1 MAKRKAATTMSD
13 TMETVKPYLARALN
27 DEEFRNDLK
36 DALAAAREL
45 YGPLSKQNG
54 VSGGARALATD
65 KKAQEQMRRAIDDLL
80 SAKDTLQGNKQK
92 KGHKG
97 RNMDPP
103 AGIIAGAL
111 YNPWTWAADPR
122 EAPGHDRGPGRPPAA
137 RHVRDDGRRRRRDD
151 RGRRREGRREDRRGR
166 QGSQVEDLLLGGL
179 YGFALERAS
188 PPASARCSAPGTR
201 PLAPEMSLAVRSTAP
216 ARRCDREAVPG
227 PGDEVL
233 PPGTQGNDLGD
244 TRLLQAPSESSR

>member
-54 VSGGARALATD
+54 VTAAPRARSRPTRRRRSRCA
-65 KKAQEQMRRAIDDLL
+65 RAIDDLL
-80 SAKDTLQGNKQK
+80 SAKDTLQGKKK

-97 RNMDPP
+97 RNMVLL
-103 AGIIAGAL
+103 AGIVAGAL
-111 YNPWTWAADPR
+111 YNPWTGPQTR
-122 EAPGHDRGPGRPPAA
+122 EKLLDMIAGQ
-137 RHVRDDGRRRRRDD
+137 DDLQPLDTFDDDRRRRR
-151 RGRRREGRREDRRGR
+151 RRSRSLRRRAAAADGRRGR
-166 QGSQVEDLLLGGL
+166 QGDQVEGLLLGEADG

-201 PLAPEMSLAVRSTAP
+201 PLAPEMSLASSSTAP
-216 ARRCDREAVPG
+216 ARADATG
-227 PGDEVL
+227 S
-233 PPGTQGNDLGD
+233 PPRPSTQY
-244 TRLLQAPSESSR
+244 

>member
-1 MAKRKAATTMSD
+1 MAKKKAATTMSD

-80 SAKDTLQGNKQK
+80 SAKDTLQGKKK

-97 RNMDPP
+97 RNMVLL

-111 YNPWTWAADPR
+111 YNPWTGPQTREKLLDMIAGQDDLQPLDTFDTMAADAGATIEDVAG
-122 EAPGHDRGPGRPPAA
+122 EAAETAA
-137 RHVRDDGRRRRRDD
+137 ETTDKV
-151 RGRRREGRREDRRGR
+151 
-166 QGSQVEDLLLGGL
+166 VK
-179 YGFALERAS
+179 
-188 PPASARCSAPGTR
+188 
-201 PLAPEMSLAVRSTAP
+201 
-216 ARRCDREAVPG
+216 EAKSK
-227 PGDEVL
+227 
-233 PPGTQGNDLGD
+233 T
-244 TRLLQAPSESSR
+244 SS